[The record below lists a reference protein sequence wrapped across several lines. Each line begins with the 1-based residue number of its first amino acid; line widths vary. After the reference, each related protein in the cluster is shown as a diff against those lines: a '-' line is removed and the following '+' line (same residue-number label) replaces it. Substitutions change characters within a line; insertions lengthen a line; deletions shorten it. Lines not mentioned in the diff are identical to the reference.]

1 LEPKPVLKTVKKV
14 EIIVNELEI
23 PAILKILKKN
33 LVKNYTVI
41 GNLSGSGEHGYSGDD
56 LITNSC
62 IMIICPDSDMPE
74 QLSKAMEPTMKKLGG
89 IFIVTDAQWI
99 AH

>member
-1 LEPKPVLKTVKKV
+1 VLKSVKKI
-14 EIIVNELEI
+14 EIIVSELEVA
-23 PAILKILKKN
+23 AILKVLKKN
-33 LVKNYTVI
+33 LVKNYTVTN
-41 GNLSGSGEHGYSGDD
+41 NLSGSGEHGYAGDD

-62 IMIICPDSDMPE
+62 IMVICTEPDLPE
-74 QLSKAMEPTMKKLGG
+74 QLSRAMEPMMKKMGG

>member
-1 LEPKPVLKTVKKV
+1 MLQSVKKI
-14 EIIVNELEI
+14 EIVVSDPEV

-33 LVKNYTVI
+33 AIKRYTVI
-41 GNLSGSGEHGYSGDD
+41 KNVSGSGEHGFSGDD
-56 LITNSC
+56 LITNSY
-62 IMIICPDSDMPE
+62 IMIICTELAMAE
-74 QLSKAMEPTMKKLGG
+74 QLSNAMQPLLKKLGG